1 MLACCYS
8 VLIKNSNQSQLNEA
22 DVSLDA
28 VCQGVLV
35 SAPWGALGG
44 RSCSLICVN
53 GWKLSLLPLSVTQAG
68 KDGVKWHHSDQ
79 PITTHSVCF
88 PNMSASKVVKFEIS
102 FLFFVVQWKLNSW
115 MLNLKLQILT
125 LTTNILGN
133 TEGIT
138 WRQKQEVNQPIS
150 FSFTSVG
157 PPLSLLV
164 GRAFYTPNTEADTWT
179 SREEITA
186 ASTTWDSDHTLM
198 DQCRGAEGNS
208 ECVSATC

>member
-1 MLACCYS
+1 MLAWMQS
-8 VLIKNSNQSQLNEA
+8 VRACLFLHPGALWAGGVVVWFVSMGENWASSRSVWLRLVKMAWNDITVTSQSQHT
-22 DVSLDA
+22 
-28 VCQGVLV
+28 V
-35 SAPWGALGG
+35 SAFPICPPAK
-44 RSCSLICVN
+44 SSSLRF
-53 GWKLSLLPLSVTQAG
+53 LS
-68 KDGVKWHHSDQ
+68 
-79 PITTHSVCF
+79 F
-88 PNMSASKVVKFEIS
+88 
-102 FLFFVVQWKLNSW
+102 FFVVQWKLNSW

-150 FSFTSVG
+150 FSFTSVD